1 MVLTPFRAGTHV
13 VVVQGDDTQGRTAP
27 GLTGYD
33 LVILG
38 GSDYTVVSVA
48 NGIVASARD
57 EAGLGYTVTIR
68 NSEGLFDIYSNLRS
82 SGILLRPGDIV
93 RAGQAIGAAGTTGKP
108 PYTQLRFQRRIREND
123 ASSNIQV
130 LFSDNPSQE
139 LTGRGQ
145 AWISSTASIGAATGP
160 LPAIPEMVPSGGD
173 RRTTLPVFDP
183 VYYFASYSDL
193 RNFYGSTN
201 YEAAK
206 DHWIQYGIAEG
217 RKGSLAFDP
226 VYYLSANQDVAR
238 AHGSLNYA
246 GALAHWLDFGI
257 RESRRGSGEFN
268 PIYYLAAHP
277 DVELAY
283 GQRNFRGAIN
293 HYYGQGR
300 QLGWAA
306 SDPLTESL
314 VFQLEYYLANYSDIR
329 AAFRGGNQDVQA
341 MRHWYFNGID
351 ESRRGSLEF
360 DSKFYLATNEDI
372 RAFYG
377 STNYRGAT
385 EHYIRHGKAEGRVGA
400 DDRTR
405 SITIE
410 DALITEGDSGLKML
424 SFAVSLNAVY
434 GDPISVNYNT
444 VNGSATAG
452 LDYISTAGLLTFTPG
467 QTRKTVDVLVLSDT
481 LGENDEIFSVA
492 LSNQTVGTLTRSQAF
507 GTIINDDLP
516 VVTLAA
522 STRLVRED
530 GNTDL
535 VFSFTR
541 TGSTFSSLRVNY
553 SLSGTATPGV
563 DYTGIAATPEI
574 KTVTFAAGAATAT
587 VSVTPL
593 NDSLFEQDETVS
605 LRLVNGSGYTIGTT
619 DPITGTILNEDLP
632 NISLRIP
639 VDTVLEDQGDLQ
651 FIFSRDGDTSSA
663 LTVSYAVAGSA
674 QLDVDYRGIAVRPAD
689 RVVTFAPGSA
699 NTTLTVTP
707 IADTVISEPNKDV
720 IVSLVAANSYI
731 VSTPDPI
738 RGTIVDDDVQ
748 SLNSYAMGPQESS
761 LRLLGSERINGIGNS
776 LNNVI
781 IGNNAGNRLAGMLG
795 TDILTGG
802 PDTDVF
808 AFPSLAD
815 SRLGNGQAY
824 DVITDFSLLDRIESP
839 LSQEVRRLTTAV
851 GEITSVT
858 EASISAL
865 LTPAVLPAKSVAAL
879 IHSAAPNGTV
889 WGTFVIMNDDR
900 PGYQADTD
908 GLVYLKDF
916 SISNLRFVE
925 FT

>member
-48 NGIVASARD
+48 NGIVSSARE

-68 NSEGLFDIYSNLRS
+68 NSEGLFDVYSNLRGN
-82 SGILLRPGDIV
+82 GILLRPGDVI
-93 RAGQAIGAAGTTGKP
+93 RAGQAIGSAGTTGKP
-108 PYTQLRFQRRIREND
+108 PYTQLRFQRRTREND

-130 LFSDNPSQE
+130 LFSDNPSQG
-139 LTGRGQ
+139 LTGRGE
-145 AWISSTASIGAATGP
+145 AWISSTASIGAATAP
-160 LPAIPEMVPSGGD
+160 LPALPERAPSGD
-173 RRTTLPVFDP
+173 RRTSLPVFDP

-206 DHWIQYGIAEG
+206 DHWIQYGMDEG

-226 VYYLSANQDVAR
+226 VYYLSANQDVSR
-238 AHGSLNYA
+238 AYGSFNYA

-268 PIYYLAAHP
+268 PIYYLAVHP

-306 SDPLTESL
+306 SDPLTESP
-314 VFQLEYYLANYSDIR
+314 VFQLEYYLANYSDLR
-329 AAFRGGNQDVQA
+329 AAFSGRNQDVEA
-341 MRHWYFNGID
+341 TRHWYFNGID

-385 EHYIRHGKAEGRVGA
+385 EHYLRHGKAEGRIGA

-405 SITIE
+405 SLAIE
-410 DALITEGDSGLKML
+410 DASIIEGDSGLKTL

-434 GDPISVNYNT
+434 GDPISVNYST

-452 LDYISTAGLLTFTPG
+452 LDYISAAGLITFSPG
-467 QTRKTVDVLVLSDT
+467 QIRKTVDVLVLSDT

-492 LSNQTVGTLTRSQAF
+492 LSNQTIGILARSQAF
-507 GTIINDDLP
+507 GTIFNDDLP
-516 VVTLAA
+516 IVTLAA

-530 GNTDL
+530 SNADL

-553 SLSGTATPGV
+553 SLGGTATPGV
-563 DYTGIAATPEI
+563 DYTGLAATPEI
-574 KTVTFAAGAATAT
+574 KSVMFAAGSATTT
-587 VSVTPL
+587 VRVTPL
-593 NDSLFEQDETVS
+593 NDFVFEQDETVS
-605 LRLVNGSGYTIGTT
+605 LRLVNDSGYTVGTI
-619 DPITGTILNEDLP
+619 DPVTGTILNEDLP

-639 VDTVLEDQGDLQ
+639 VDTVLEDQGSLQ
-651 FIFSRDGDTSSA
+651 FIFSRDGDTSSG
-663 LTVSYAVAGSA
+663 LTVSYAVSGSA
-674 QLDVDYRGIAVRPAD
+674 QLDIDYRGVPVRPAD

-699 NTTLTVTP
+699 SATLTVTP
-707 IADTVISEPNKDV
+707 IADTVINEPNKDI
-720 IVSLVAANSYI
+720 IVTPVAANNYI
-731 VSTPDPI
+731 LATPDPVK
-738 RGTIVDDDVQ
+738 GTIVDDDVQ
-748 SLNSYAMGPQESS
+748 SLNSYTMGPQESS
-761 LRLLGSERINGIGNS
+761 LRLLGTERINGIGND
-776 LNNVI
+776 LNNTI

-824 DVITDFSLLDRIESP
+824 DVITDFSLLDRIEAP
-839 LSQEVRRLTTAV
+839 LPQEVRRLTTAV

-865 LTPAVLPAKSVAAL
+865 LTATVFPARSVAA
-879 IHSAAPNGTV
+879 IVHSAAPNGTV
-889 WGTFVIMNDDR
+889 WGTFIVMNDDR

-908 GLVYLKDF
+908 GLVYLKDYG
-916 SISNLRFVE
+916 ISNLRFVE

>member
-27 GLTGYD
+27 GLAGYD

-48 NGIVASARD
+48 NGIVSSARE

-68 NSEGLFDIYSNLRS
+68 NSEGLFDIYSNLRGN
-82 SGILLRPGDIV
+82 GILLRPGDVI
-93 RAGQAIGAAGTTGKP
+93 RAGQPIGIAGTTGKP

-123 ASSNIQV
+123 SASNVQV
-130 LFSDNPSQE
+130 LFSDNPSQG
-139 LTGRGQ
+139 LTGRGE

-160 LPAIPEMVPSGGD
+160 LPPVAEGAPSGD
-173 RRTTLPVFDP
+173 RRTSLPIFDP

-206 DHWIQYGIAEG
+206 DHWIQYGMDEG

-226 VYYLSANQDVAR
+226 VYYLSANQDVSR
-238 AHGSLNYA
+238 AYGSFNYA

-257 RESRRGSGEFN
+257 RESRRGSGEFS
-268 PIYYLAAHP
+268 PIYYLAVHP

-306 SDPLTESL
+306 SDPLTESP
-314 VFQLEYYLANYSDIR
+314 VFQLEYYLANYSDLR
-329 AAFRGGNQDVQA
+329 AAFSGRNQDVEA
-341 MRHWYFNGID
+341 TRHWYFNGID

-385 EHYIRHGKAEGRVGA
+385 EHYLRHGKAEGRIGA

-405 SITIE
+405 SLAIE
-410 DALITEGDSGLKML
+410 DASIIEGDSGLKTL

-434 GDPISVNYNT
+434 GDSISVNYST

-452 LDYISTAGLLTFTPG
+452 LDYISAAGLITFSPG

-492 LSNQTVGTLTRSQAF
+492 LSNQTIGILARSQAF
-507 GTIINDDLP
+507 GTILNDDLP

-530 GNTDL
+530 SNADL

-553 SLSGTATPGV
+553 SLGGTATPGV
-563 DYTGIAATPEI
+563 DYTGLAATPEI
-574 KTVTFAAGAATAT
+574 KSVMFAAGSATTT
-587 VSVTPL
+587 VRVTPL
-593 NDSLFEQDETVS
+593 NDFVFEQDETVS
-605 LRLVNGSGYTIGTT
+605 LRLVNDSGYTVGTI
-619 DPITGTILNEDLP
+619 DPVTGTILNEDLP

-639 VDTVLEDQGDLQ
+639 VDTVLEDQGGLQ
-651 FIFSRDGDTSSA
+651 FIFSRDGDTSSG
-663 LTVSYAVAGSA
+663 LTVSYAVSGSA
-674 QLDVDYRGIAVRPAD
+674 QLDIDYRGVPVRPAD

-699 NTTLTVTP
+699 SATLTVTP
-707 IADTVISEPNKDV
+707 IADTVINEPNKDI
-720 IVSLVAANSYI
+720 IVTPVAANNYI
-731 VSTPDPI
+731 LATPDPVK
-738 RGTIVDDDVQ
+738 GTIVDDDVQ
-748 SLNSYAMGPQESS
+748 SLNSYTMGPQESS
-761 LRLLGSERINGIGNS
+761 LRLLGTERINGIGNN
-776 LNNVI
+776 LNNTI

-824 DVITDFSLLDRIESP
+824 DVITDFSLLDRIEAP
-839 LSQEVRRLTTAV
+839 LPQEVRRLTTAV

-865 LTPAVLPAKSVAAL
+865 LTATVLPARSVAA
-879 IHSAAPNGTV
+879 IVHSAAPNGTV
-889 WGTFVIMNDDR
+889 WGTFIVMNDDR

-908 GLVYLKDF
+908 GLVYLKDYG
-916 SISNLRFVE
+916 ISNLRFVE